1 MVHFR
6 KKDQKRGGPR
16 EVWQKIILFRNFFR
30 NPSLFLRSLPNVFT
44 HPPQGFVRFGTTKGK
59 IQVGKGDFQGDL
71 GRFWGVW
78 KSATQPTHIW
88 EKPPPEQRFFLRLPF
103 NIQLPSCSCMVQL
116 KDNKSMQFRRWFFE
130 NSSWISLSQFLSQ
143 KDTNFH
149 CLPSSVWESNASLQ
163 KDRRD
168 GFSDLF
174 HMQNYLH
181 MQICQDISTIVLD
194 PKYSKCFGTKCGQ
207 LAMDKCSLKR
217 KGI

>member
-6 KKDQKRGGPR
+6 KKGQKRGGPR

-44 HPPQGFVRFGTTKGK
+44 HPPQGFVRFGTTKGE

-116 KDNKSMQFRRWFFE
+116 KDNKSMQFGRWFFE
-130 NSSWISLSQFLSQ
+130 NSSWISLSQILTQ
-143 KDTNFH
+143 KVYLKFWVKRIQISTV
-149 CLPSSVWESNASLQ
+149 CLPLFGNRMPLC
-163 KDRRD
+163 RRIEGM
-168 GFSDLF
+168 GFLISF
-174 HMQNYLH
+174 TCKI
-181 MQICQDISTIVLD
+181 ICICKSAKISA
-194 PKYSKCFGTKCGQ
+194 P
-207 LAMDKCSLKR
+207 
-217 KGI
+217 